1 MTQNNKRYSSLNDKW
16 EMLEM
21 ACLGYDEFSTGWQT
35 SRNELAISV
44 VCLDCKVHVELSL
57 YSSPSQYI

>member
-1 MTQNNKRYSSLNDKW
+1 
-16 EMLEM
+16 MLEM

-35 SRNELAISV
+35 NRNEHAISV